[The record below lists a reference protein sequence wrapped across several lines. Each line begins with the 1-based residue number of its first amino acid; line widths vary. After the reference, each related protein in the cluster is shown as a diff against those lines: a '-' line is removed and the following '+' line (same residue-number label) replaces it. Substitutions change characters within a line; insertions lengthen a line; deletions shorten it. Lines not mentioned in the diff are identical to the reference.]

1 MKRLL
6 KSDEFIFDP
15 SNSRIVFNFNIN
27 YEQIL
32 FIYNMS
38 NKVEIFDGE
47 EKGGNL
53 SNNILTLEYDVSS
66 MLQSDILQIWIWD
79 YKSVGNEV
87 SLKYDDNYLY
97 INKDGSLNIKNII
110 KVPEGSITFI
120 LSEKKSLS
128 RGVYTKKIN
137 INNGDKLVINRFFG
151 TVEGNDGRFLF
162 QLFYSENGLLDN
174 NSVLLS
180 CYYIISGFFDEMLD
194 IEYEGNGIR
203 CLYVYVEKIDSVSR
217 NIFYK
222 VQGYINWC
230 IKNIFILYKVVGG
243 FIYAFK

>member
-97 INKDGSLNIKNII
+97 INKDGS
-110 KVPEGSITFI
+110 
-120 LSEKKSLS
+120 
-128 RGVYTKKIN
+128 
-137 INNGDKLVINRFFG
+137 
-151 TVEGNDGRFLF
+151 
-162 QLFYSENGLLDN
+162 
-174 NSVLLS
+174 
-180 CYYIISGFFDEMLD
+180 
-194 IEYEGNGIR
+194 
-203 CLYVYVEKIDSVSR
+203 
-217 NIFYK
+217 
-222 VQGYINWC
+222 
-230 IKNIFILYKVVGG
+230 
-243 FIYAFK
+243 